1 MNNESGI
8 YLQNIAHKIEL
19 YNETKQKAVD
29 FCIKNKIKEKSKI
42 QNALIMSQLW
52 LAKQIGETLTIR
64 DLLILLGG
72 DEEDIGDNYE
82 IEQSIEDVSLEEI
95 LKISIGGKDDKS

>member
-1 MNNESGI
+1 MTSESGI

-29 FCIKNKIKEKSKI
+29 FCIKNKIKEKDKI

-52 LAKQIGETLTIR
+52 LAQQINETLTMR
-64 DLLILLGG
+64 DLMILLGG

-82 IEQSIEDVSLEEI
+82 IIQSIENVSLEEI
-95 LKISIGGKDDKS
+95 LKISIGVKNDKL